1 MRPQILV
8 RELMALCVRHTVK
21 QNKSKRI
28 LPDCVGIV
36 EFVVEHKDLFIGV
49 WVKWQASYPLRLN
62 LHSADAISVVIINT
76 EIVEYLH
83 P

>member
-49 WVKWQASYPLRLN
+49 
-62 LHSADAISVVIINT
+62 
-76 EIVEYLH
+76 
-83 P
+83 